1 MALSCPHCG
10 HSISIKDV
18 KAGSYKPKCP
28 KCAERFAL
36 TVSEDPSV
44 LPVASKI
51 ASATPSATVA
61 DATMAPGAASPKP
74 ALPPAEATMLNAT
87 MVNTTM
93 PPKSGGASVTKP
105 GIQAT
110 IPSRGAEATAAG
122 NSQATRVEPFAGS
135 GPGSHIP
142 AVIGGY
148 RILREL
154 GRGAM
159 GSVYLAKQISL
170 DRNVALKT
178 IQAQWADNPTFVA
191 RFTREA
197 YAAAQLSHHNVVQ
210 IYDLGTSNDIN
221 FFSMEYV
228 QGESLDDL
236 IKRDGKLD
244 VEVAVGYVLQA
255 ARGLQFAHNHGMVHR
270 DVKPANLILSNQ
282 GIVKVADLGLVKTPQ
297 VTEGESAAS
306 GTPPEENKVG
316 MSGSLAA
323 ARADVTLAN
332 VAMGTP
338 AYMAPEQGTN
348 AAGVD
353 HRADIYSLGCT
364 LYVLLTGRPPFEGA
378 TAMEVITKH
387 KTEPVVRPEAIVKR
401 VPPALSEITLKMV
414 AKSPEDRYANLGE
427 VIAALEGFLGIQSSG
442 SFSPKE
448 EHAQALEESLAQF
461 NGASGAKLRAFA
473 PMAFVAGTLAL
484 MVILFAVGYLSLAGS
499 LVAMLFSATA
509 TYFVVSGT
517 RDRTPLFERAR
528 AYFFTA
534 RISDWLT
541 WGASGLLLVM
551 ALYLAGWLLAW
562 SVMALLGVGL
572 GMAFYFFVD
581 GHLKSERQPA
591 IEKAE
596 KLFRTL
602 RLLGIEEGALRQ
614 FVVRYSGEQWEEYF
628 ETLFGYDAKITARD
642 KLTGSGK
649 PRAKFRAWRDPLI
662 RYLDG
667 RLQLQQE
674 ERDRIHLQQIEE
686 KGLQALGVDVVEAR
700 KQAQHLAAAIL
711 DEAADARDAIKA
723 GKPPVFKD
731 PAIIAAEKRERTKQL
746 LADARR
752 GAYQAKRQRLIGIA
766 FSPLTFALGGKVR
779 FLAGAL
785 LLVCFGLWAKQN
797 QIFDAK
803 QVADLKTSAQSAIDQ
818 QDTESAKAAAKEV
831 AAQATQDLLSRAS
844 NAKPLPIPV
853 VGNLVSGFPALAA
866 GMTLLI
872 LGLFGGWRMSLFAI
886 PAAILMLL
894 MPIPGG
900 WQLNLGVGGA
910 LAVFGFFFGR
920 TYND

>member
-44 LPVASKI
+44 LPIAAKI
-51 ASATPSATVA
+51 ASAPASATVA
-61 DATMAPGAASPKP
+61 EATMAPSASIAPKP
-74 ALPPAEATMLNAT
+74 VSPPAEATTLNAT
-87 MVNTTM
+87 MVNATM
-93 PPKSGGASVTKP
+93 PPKSGAASVTKP

-110 IPSRGAEATAAG
+110 IPSRGAEATEAG

-297 VTEGESAAS
+297 VSEGESAA
-306 GTPPEENKVG
+306 GGALPEENKVG

-378 TAMEVITKH
+378 TGDGSHHQAQDGTGRS
-387 KTEPVVRPEAIVKR
+387 TRSDCQTG
-401 VPPALSEITLKMV
+401 PPALSGDNAEDGGQEPRRPLRQFGRSDWWLLK
-414 AKSPEDRYANLGE
+414 AFLEFSQAARSPPRKNT
-427 VIAALEGFLGIQSSG
+427 
-442 SFSPKE
+442 
-448 EHAQALEESLAQF
+448 QALEESLAQF
-461 NGASGAKLRAFA
+461 LNGASGASCVLLR
-473 PMAFVAGTLAL
+473 
-484 MVILFAVGYLSLAGS
+484 
-499 LVAMLFSATA
+499 
-509 TYFVVSGT
+509 
-517 RDRTPLFERAR
+517 R
-528 AYFFTA
+528 
-534 RISDWLT
+534 W
-541 WGASGLLLVM
+541 
-551 ALYLAGWLLAW
+551 
-562 SVMALLGVGL
+562 
-572 GMAFYFFVD
+572 
-581 GHLKSERQPA
+581 
-591 IEKAE
+591 
-596 KLFRTL
+596 
-602 RLLGIEEGALRQ
+602 RLLRGH
-614 FVVRYSGEQWEEYF
+614 
-628 ETLFGYDAKITARD
+628 
-642 KLTGSGK
+642 
-649 PRAKFRAWRDPLI
+649 WR
-662 RYLDG
+662 
-667 RLQLQQE
+667 
-674 ERDRIHLQQIEE
+674 
-686 KGLQALGVDVVEAR
+686 
-700 KQAQHLAAAIL
+700 
-711 DEAADARDAIKA
+711 
-723 GKPPVFKD
+723 
-731 PAIIAAEKRERTKQL
+731 
-746 LADARR
+746 
-752 GAYQAKRQRLIGIA
+752 
-766 FSPLTFALGGKVR
+766 
-779 FLAGAL
+779 
-785 LLVCFGLWAKQN
+785 
-797 QIFDAK
+797 
-803 QVADLKTSAQSAIDQ
+803 
-818 QDTESAKAAAKEV
+818 
-831 AAQATQDLLSRAS
+831 
-844 NAKPLPIPV
+844 
-853 VGNLVSGFPALAA
+853 
-866 GMTLLI
+866 
-872 LGLFGGWRMSLFAI
+872 
-886 PAAILMLL
+886 
-894 MPIPGG
+894 
-900 WQLNLGVGGA
+900 
-910 LAVFGFFFGR
+910 
-920 TYND
+920 

>member
-28 KCAERFAL
+28 KCTERFAL
-36 TVSEDPSV
+36 TVSDDPSV
-44 LPVASKI
+44 PPVASKI
-51 ASATPSATVA
+51 VSAPASATVA
-61 DATMAPGAASPKP
+61 EATMAPSATMASKP
-74 ALPPAEATMLNAT
+74 AAPPAEATSLNAT
-87 MVNTTM
+87 VVNATFSAG
-93 PPKSGGASVTKP
+93 SGSASVTKP

-110 IPSRGAEATAAG
+110 IPSRGADVTAAG

-142 AVIGGY
+142 AVLGGY

-159 GSVYLAKQISL
+159 GSVYLANQISL

-297 VTEGESAAS
+297 LSEGEGAASSAA
-306 GTPPEENKVG
+306 PAINAG

-461 NGASGAKLRAFA
+461 NSASGAKLRAFA

-484 MVILFAVGYLSLAGS
+484 MVILFAMGNMSLAGS

-517 RDRTPLFERAR
+517 RDRTPLFERSR
-528 AYFFTA
+528 AYLFTA

-562 SVMALLGVGL
+562 SVMAFLGVGL

-581 GHLKSERQPA
+581 GHLKSERRPA

-602 RLLGIEEGALRQ
+602 RLLGIDEGALRQ

-662 RYLDG
+662 RYFNS

-674 ERDRIHLQQIEE
+674 ERDRLHLQQVEE
-686 KGLQALGVDVVEAR
+686 KGLQAIGVDVVEAR
-700 KQAQHLAAAIL
+700 KQAQHMAAALL
-711 DEAADARDAIKA
+711 DEAADAREAIKA

-797 QIFDAK
+797 QIFDTK
-803 QVADLKTSAQSAIDQ
+803 QVADLKSSAQSAIDQ
-818 QDTESAKAAAKEV
+818 QDTEAAKAAAKV
-831 AAQATQDLLSRAS
+831 AAEQVTQDLWSRAS
-844 NAKPLPIPV
+844 NAQPLPIPV
-853 VGNLVSGFPALAA
+853 IGNLVSGFPALAA
-866 GMTLLI
+866 GLTLLI

-886 PAAILMLL
+886 PAAVLMLL

-900 WQLNLGVGGA
+900 WQLNLGIGGA
-910 LAVFGFFFGR
+910 LAVIGFFFGR
-920 TYND
+920 TYDD